1 MGYLAIVTGQRV
13 PESLIDTLVDQNAH
27 LGTCEQKVFCFFE
40 SSDGRFT
47 RDGGKSL
54 QKVFECFSALEVI
67 EKRLDGHSR
76 SAKDGS
82 SAENIRIFDDYAHKG
97 IVTRAIVG
105 RAWETARGERVAEA
119 EQGQRRHRR
128 NDCRDRV
135 EGRERHAFRP
145 LTLYAHWRQ
154 SGQQDLIRPRGYS

>member
-1 MGYLAIVTGQRV
+1 MAVPLLREGRHFSVQRVRVTGCLAIVTGQRV

-67 EKRLDGHSR
+67 DKRLDGHSR

-82 SAENIRIFDDYAHKG
+82 SAENIRIFDDYAHEG
-97 IVTRAIVG
+97 IVIHARLWGARGRQRGASGWRKLKRANDVIDEMIV
-105 RAWETARGERVAEA
+105 ETGSRGER
-119 EQGQRRHRR
+119 GMLS
-128 NDCRDRV
+128 
-135 EGRERHAFRP
+135 GR
-145 LTLYAHWRQ
+145 
-154 SGQQDLIRPRGYS
+154 